1 MTIIKRTPA
10 RAGVLMATA
19 ALALG
24 GLAGHAEARSANI
37 SSWNSRS
44 DCDVRSRY
52 DLCLYYSPNAKNAA
66 YRTTLLKVGD
76 LGTKRFGGSGA
87 GYGQKVRNNAAS
99 AQNGTVC
106 NVGIWYSTNY
116 RGDSNW
122 LSPHKGG
129 NLTSWM
135 RNNEASI
142 AVSDHTRC
150 PGLGH

>member
-1 MTIIKRTPA
+1 MTITKRATS

-24 GLAGHAEARSANI
+24 GLATHADARSANI
-37 SSWNSRS
+37 SSWDSKS
-44 DCDVRSRY
+44 DCNVASRY
-52 DLCLYYSPNAKNAA
+52 NFCLYYSPKAKNAP
-66 YRTTLLKVGD
+66 YRSTSTMIGD
-76 LGTKRFGGSGA
+76 LGIKKFTGSQA
-87 GYGQKVRNNAAS
+87 GHGLKVRNNAAS

-106 NVGIWYSTNY
+106 NVGIWYSPNF

-129 NLTSWM
+129 NLTSWL

-142 AVSDHTRC
+142 AISDHTRC
-150 PGLGH
+150 PGIGH